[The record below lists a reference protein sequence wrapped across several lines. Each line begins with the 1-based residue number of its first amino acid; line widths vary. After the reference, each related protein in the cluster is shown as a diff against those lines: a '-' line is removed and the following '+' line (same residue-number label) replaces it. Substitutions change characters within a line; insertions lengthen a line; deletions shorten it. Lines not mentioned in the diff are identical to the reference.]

1 MKRLI
6 TCSIALL
13 LLAAAIPAQESLGR
27 GRISGDVVDENGAGI
42 PDALVTAQI
51 VPGTTRLESKT
62 DRKGHF
68 AVAGLGSGTWR
79 VTASKDGFVG
89 AYTELPVSQLK
100 ANPPVKLTMKRTS
113 AAGASPRTDTE
124 AASLLDRG
132 NRLLGEGKADE
143 ALAAFEEFAAK
154 YPEIYGVRLNIGT
167 ACLKKGDLDRAEAE
181 FRAVLDQAAQDQ
193 GDPRK
198 KMETSLRALSGLG
211 EVALR
216 KGDLEAAQLAFR
228 RALEISP
235 DDPAAAY
242 NVGEIFFSNQRID
255 EAVAFFEMAAK
266 IKPEWPKPYH
276 RLGLAFLN
284 KGDFDKALANLRKF
298 VELDPENPEAGT
310 VRATIAAVEKMKK

>member
-1 MKRLI
+1 MKRLM

-13 LLAAAIPAQESLGR
+13 LLAATIPAQENLGR
-27 GRISGDVVDENGAGI
+27 GRISGDVVDENGVGI

-51 VPGTTRLESKT
+51 VTGATRLEGKT
-62 DRKGHF
+62 DKKGHF

-100 ANPPVKLTMKRTS
+100 ANPPVKLTMRRVS
-113 AAGASPRTDTE
+113 AAAASPRTDTE
-124 AASLLDRG
+124 AAALLDRG
-132 NRLLGEGKADE
+132 NRLLDEGKTDE

-154 YPEIYGVRLNIGT
+154 YPEIYGARLNIAT

-181 FRAVLDQAAQDQ
+181 FRAVLDQATQDQ

-211 EVALR
+211 EVGLR

-255 EAVAFFEMAAK
+255 EAIAYFEMAAK

-298 VELDPENPEAGT
+298 VELDPENPEAGA

>member
-1 MKRLI
+1 MRRFLTASLI
-6 TCSIALL
+6 
-13 LLAAAIPAQESLGR
+13 LLALAASLPAQSGLGR
-27 GRISGDVVDENGAGI
+27 GRISGDVVDESGAGL
-42 PDALVTAQI
+42 PDVLVTAQI
-51 VPGTTRLESKT
+51 LPGTTRLESKT
-62 DRKGHF
+62 DKKGHF

-100 ANPPVKLTMKRTS
+100 TNPPVKLTLKRVS
-113 AAGASPRTDTE
+113 AAAASPRTDTE

-132 NRLLGEGKADE
+132 NRLLGEGKTDE
-143 ALAAFEEFAAK
+143 ALAVFEEFMTK
-154 YPEIYGVRLNIGT
+154 YPEVYGARLNVATAYLKIG
-167 ACLKKGDLDRAEAE
+167 DVDRAEAE
-181 FRAVLDQAAQDQ
+181 FRGVLDVATRDQ

-216 KGDLEAAQLAFR
+216 KGDLEAAQQAFR
-228 RALEISP
+228 QALEISP
-235 DDPAAAY
+235 NDHAAAY

-255 EAVAFFEMAAK
+255 EAIGYFEMAAG
-266 IKPEWPKPYH
+266 IKTDWPKPYH

-298 VELDPENPEAGT
+298 VELDPQNPEAAN